1 MKHKIK
7 GRKLNRTSSHRKS
20 LLINLASALVR
31 NEIIKTT
38 LPKAKELRP
47 FVEKLLTISKIDNL
61 SNRRKLISVIK
72 DKELI
77 KKLFSDIGPRI
88 KDRNGGYTRIMHYG
102 FRSGD
107 KAPMAIIEL
116 VDRVIVDNAENEA
129 ANESNSAKSNVKS
142 SDKIADSDKEQNKA
156 EKVTSS
162 AKKDVKKKSD
172 ASNKKASS
180 DTKPATTPKKTESVK
195 ESDSDVDNK

>member
-20 LLINLASALVR
+20 LLINLAGALVR

-47 FVEKLLTISKIDNL
+47 FVEKLLTISKVDNL

-88 KDRNGGYTRIMHYG
+88 KERNGDTLELCIMALDLVIK
-102 FRSGD
+102 RLWLSLSLL
-107 KAPMAIIEL
+107 IEL
-116 VDRVIVDNAENEA
+116 L
-129 ANESNSAKSNVKS
+129 
-142 SDKIADSDKEQNKA
+142 
-156 EKVTSS
+156 
-162 AKKDVKKKSD
+162 
-172 ASNKKASS
+172 
-180 DTKPATTPKKTESVK
+180 
-195 ESDSDVDNK
+195 

>member
-61 SNRRKLISVIK
+61 SNRRKLISAIK
-72 DKELI
+72 DKDLI
-77 KKLFSDIGPRI
+77 KKLFSDIGPRV

-116 VDRVIVDNAENEA
+116 VDRVNDTEDKSKVKS
-129 ANESNSAKSNVKS
+129 ANEHSVVKS
-142 SDKIADSDKEQNKA
+142 KNSNLADSSASVKNKNTSPKED
-156 EKVTSS
+156 SS
-162 AKKDVKKKSD
+162 AKKDKKPNDNKSD
-172 ASNKKASS
+172 KISKKI
-180 DTKPATTPKKTESVK
+180 ESVK
-195 ESDSDVDNK
+195 KADLDVDNK